1 MSENRSKE
9 LQDRPLQVVEWWVVL
24 FALLPL
30 GLFAYLG
37 QFSRLM
43 SDDYCAIA
51 VGRELGAWQ
60 GTLYWFNNW
69 AGSYANFFLKS
80 ALAPLDI
87 LLPRFTPTV
96 IVIVWMLGAVLA
108 GRLRFKRIGL
118 SPAKAWRDCDRFYL
132 GSCQRERILFSA
144 VLLLV
149 CR

>member
-1 MSENRSKE
+1 MSEDRSKG
-9 LQDRPLQVVEWWVVL
+9 LRDRPPQVVEWWVVL

-96 IVIVWMLGAVLA
+96 IVIVWMLGTVWLA
-108 GRLRFKRIGL
+108 GSVL
-118 SPAKAWRDCDRFYL
+118 SALGFRQRKLGAIVIASYL